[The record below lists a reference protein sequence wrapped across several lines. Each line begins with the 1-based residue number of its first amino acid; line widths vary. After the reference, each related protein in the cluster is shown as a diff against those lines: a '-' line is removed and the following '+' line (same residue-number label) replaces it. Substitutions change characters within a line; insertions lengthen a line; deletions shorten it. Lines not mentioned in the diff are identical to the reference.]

1 MKKVL
6 ALVLAMVTSMSL
18 VACGGGADTAGSSDG
33 ASGSG
38 EEKTVT
44 LSLAHIRPV
53 DSSADIAI
61 RAFADE
67 ATELSDGTISSI
79 SIRQA
84 SWVSIRLFRRESALV
99 T

>member
-1 MKKVL
+1 MKHEKSIGISSGYGDINVIG
-6 ALVLAMVTSMSL
+6 
-18 VACGGGADTAGSSDG
+18 CRGGGADTAGSSDG

-67 ATELSDGTISSI
+67 ATELSDGTIQFDI
-79 SIRQA
+79 YPA
-84 SWVSIRLFRRESALV
+84 KPAG
-99 T
+99 

>member
-38 EEKTVT
+38 RRRQ
-44 LSLAHIRPV
+44 LHYHWRI
-53 DSSADIAI
+53 
-61 RAFADE
+61 
-67 ATELSDGTISSI
+67 SD
-79 SIRQA
+79 R
-84 SWVSIRLFRRESALV
+84 
-99 T
+99 

>member
-53 DSSADIAI
+53 DSSAILRSAHLLMKQPNSLMV
-61 RAFADE
+61 R
-67 ATELSDGTISSI
+67 SSSI

>member
-18 VACGGGADTAGSSDG
+18 VACGGGADTAGSSGG

-67 ATELSDGTISSI
+67 ATELSDGTDQFDIYP
-79 SIRQA
+79 A
-84 SWVSIRLFRRESALV
+84 SQLGEYTTVRRESALV

>member
-44 LSLAHIRPV
+44 LSLAHIQTGRF
-53 DSSADIAI
+53 I
-61 RAFADE
+61 RRYCDPR
-67 ATELSDGTISSI
+67 IC
-79 SIRQA
+79 
-84 SWVSIRLFRRESALV
+84 
-99 T
+99 